1 MTDATDELPGAE
13 HRPFTRRYRG
23 YFLALMVTIS
33 ALSVIDRVAL
43 PTVGQ
48 AIKLDLKLTDLQFGL
63 ISGFGFALLYAIL
76 GLPLARI
83 ADTKSRVRMV
93 SIAVA
98 VWSAFA
104 LLSGLARN
112 FIQLMV
118 CRLLIGIG
126 EAGVQPPTI
135 SVISDLYPPKKRG
148 AALAILSIGIPIGA
162 LAGSSAAGYLTQLYS
177 WRVVFLLLG
186 APGLLL
192 AIVAWLTL
200 REPLRG
206 LSERKTNETG
216 PAPGV
221 VAEHR
226 HLAVK
231 PSFWHVL
238 MAVAVT
244 NFASAGIGQFLPQ
257 YFARVYTTLGP
268 GLIGVL
274 YGAVGAAST
283 LVGTVSGGYLVDWA
297 SHRDERWYAWL
308 PGVGVLL
315 GAPMYVLA
323 FVLPNPIAATAALTV
338 GGCLMYLHYT
348 PAQVILQNMV
358 EPRMRATAAF
368 IFYFVASMV
377 GLGLGPALFGFASDQ
392 FAQHAFTAGS
402 YGALCPGGA
411 AMAGSAPEMA
421 HACRAASAAGIRGA
435 MVCASCLFFW
445 SMAHFFLA
453 ARTVRN
459 DLTPS
464 T

>member
-1 MTDATDELPGAE
+1 MTDATDDLTSAE

-63 ISGFGFALLYAIL
+63 ISGFGFALLYAVL

-98 VWSAFA
+98 VWSVFA

-112 FIQLMV
+112 FVQLMV

-148 AALAILSIGIPIGA
+148 AALAILSVGIPIGA
-162 LAGSSAAGYLTQLYS
+162 LAGSSAAGYLAQLYS
-177 WRVVFLLLG
+177 WRIVFLVLG
-186 APGLLL
+186 APGLIL

-206 LSERKTNETG
+206 LSERKTGETG

-221 VAEHR
+221 VAVFR

-257 YFARVYTTLGP
+257 YFARVYTLNL

-274 YGAVGAAST
+274 YGAVGATST

-297 SHRDERWYAWL
+297 SRRDERWYAWL
-308 PGVGVLL
+308 PGIGVLL
-315 GAPMYVLA
+315 GAPMYILA
-323 FVLPNPIAATAALTV
+323 FVLPNPVTATAALTV
-338 GGCLMYLHYT
+338 AGALMYLHYT
-348 PAQVILQNMV
+348 PSQVILQNMV

-411 AMAGSAPEMA
+411 ATAGAAPEMA
-421 HACRAASAAGIRGA
+421 HACRAASAEGIRWA

-453 ARTVRN
+453 ARTMRN
-459 DLTPS
+459 DLAPS
-464 T
+464 S